1 MSLARNFKILHA
13 VFLLERKWPLGYKSK
28 TLSFSSQYPAELK
41 EGFELLR
48 IQEYLSI
55 KLNHHFKRAQFIF
68 TVRASDRG
76 KSQLHADVEVELVV
90 VDRNNK
96 PPIWDQQNYGPIY
109 VKENAAVGSDVT
121 SVKARFVLGLRDLGR
136 DHLLY

>member
-1 MSLARNFKILHA
+1 MSL
-13 VFLLERKWPLGYKSK
+13 
-28 TLSFSSQYPAELK
+28 Q
-41 EGFELLR
+41 
-48 IQEYLSI
+48 
-55 KLNHHFKRAQFIF
+55 RAQFIF

-76 KSQLHADVEVELVV
+76 GPALHADVDVELVV

-109 VKENAAVGSDVT
+109 VKENAAVGSIVT

-136 DHLLY
+136 DQRVLIETMDIDFRYLGESYHNY

>member
-1 MSLARNFKILHA
+1 MCL
-13 VFLLERKWPLGYKSK
+13 
-28 TLSFSSQYPAELK
+28 Q
-41 EGFELLR
+41 
-48 IQEYLSI
+48 
-55 KLNHHFKRAQFIF
+55 RAQFIF

-76 KSQLHADVEVELVV
+76 GPALHADVEVELVV

-109 VKENAAVGSDVT
+109 VKENAAVGSIVT

-136 DHLLY
+136 DQRVLIETMDIDFRYLGESYHNY